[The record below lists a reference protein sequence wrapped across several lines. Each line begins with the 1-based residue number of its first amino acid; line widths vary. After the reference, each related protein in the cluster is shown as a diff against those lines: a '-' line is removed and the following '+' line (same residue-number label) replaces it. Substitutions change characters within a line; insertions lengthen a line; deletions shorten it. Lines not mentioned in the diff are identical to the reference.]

1 MAGIEG
7 THPDVNKAM
16 RTAHHGH
23 GKAVIQLH
31 GHKRNSGDAE
41 DRIDHGVDEAKESS

>member
-7 THPDVNKAM
+7 THPDVNQGM

-23 GKAVIQLH
+23 GKVVIQLH
-31 GHKRNSGDAE
+31 GHKRQSGDAE
-41 DRIDHGVDEAKESS
+41 DARDHGVDEATEKN